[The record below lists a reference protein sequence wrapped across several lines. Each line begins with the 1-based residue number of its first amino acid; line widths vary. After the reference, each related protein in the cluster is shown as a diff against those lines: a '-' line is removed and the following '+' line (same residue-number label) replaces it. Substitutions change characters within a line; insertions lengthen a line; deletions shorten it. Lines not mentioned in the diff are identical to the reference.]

1 MIKYLELYR
10 DYMIVSKGSSLKTV
24 EAYTR
29 DIKQYFSVSKNKGIE
44 EYLNYLYSNGYN
56 PSSQNRKLSS
66 LNSYYKF
73 LMLYNYVDTNP
84 FSDIEYAKEIKKLPS
99 YLSVKEVKDI
109 LTYLEGDLLNSA
121 IVHVLYGCGLRVSE
135 LVSLKMSDIHYEEGI
150 IECIGKGNK
159 KRYVP
164 INKQALLAINKYRIN
179 FRDKLKKKYSNT
191 ILFLN
196 RLGKPIYREYV
207 NVMLDRVAKE
217 IGIKKKL
224 HPHMLRHSFST
235 HLLENGMN
243 LRAIQTMLGHENIS
257 TTEIYTHVN
266 EKKLVDDYNKYFK
279 E

>member
-84 FSDIEYAKEIKKLPS
+84 FSNIEYAKEIKKLPS